1 MTDELMALLPCPFCG
16 GEAEVIWYDGFPCIR
31 CKTYDCGCGTG
42 MHSSG
47 GEAKAIAA
55 WNRRTE
61 LPALIAERDAL
72 REALAPSADTKAAYI
87 GEFHFNVIDRDED
100 GEEVPRRVAVPW
112 DVTKEI
118 MAAISARAALA
129 GQP

>member
-16 GEAEVIWYDGFPCIR
+16 GSATVYEAFPASEYPWHVAIEHGPDCPDLLWDGVVYAT
-31 CKTYDCGCGTG
+31 K
-42 MHSSG
+42 
-47 GEAKAIAA
+47 AKAIAA

-72 REALAPSADTKAAYI
+72 REALEFYADKDAWNQPPVKVFAGLLGPEYENKASLMQR
-87 GEFHFNVIDRDED
+87 DR
-100 GEEVPRRVAVPW
+100 G
-112 DVTKEI
+112 KI
-118 MAAISARAALA
+118 ARAALA